1 MATRRTYIGIGAAVL
16 VVGGVLWIYHGRPAE
31 ASSTQTTPAYFV
43 QTVQEGTFQGAVS
56 ASGTVT
62 ATSEAAIESPTAAAV
77 SQVNVH
83 LGQNL
88 AAGATVATLS
98 NGTTVTTPISGTV
111 VNVAVAGG
119 DYVSAGQVLVTV
131 ANLSPLQVTLEVPEE
146 SITQVK
152 TGDSVTL
159 TFPALP
165 NHSYTGTVSA
175 VGELGTANSS
185 GIVVFPV
192 TVTIQN
198 PSGILLG
205 MDANATIRTGSV
217 SNALYVPT
225 AAIQTVNGTDEV
237 LVPEKTLTPPTFGG
251 FGGGGFGG
259 GSFGA
264 GGGGF
269 GGGTGGGGFGSG
281 GFTGGGGSFRQ
292 RLVAKTIPVPVPVE
306 VGLTNG
312 SDTEILSGL
321 SANQQILIPNPA
333 ATTTS
338 STGRPGF
345 GFGGG
350 LARLGGGFG
359 RGGA

>member
-16 VVGGVLWIYHGRPAE
+16 VVGGVLWVYHGRPAE

-43 QTVQEGTFQGAVS
+43 QTVQEGAFQGAVS
-56 ASGTVT
+56 ATGTVT

-77 SQVNVH
+77 SQMNVH
-83 LGQNL
+83 LGQNV
-88 AAGATVATLS
+88 ASGATVATLS

-159 TFPALP
+159 TFPAFP
-165 NHSYTGTVSA
+165 NQSYAGTVST
-175 VGELGTANSS
+175 VGELGTANTS
-185 GIVVFPV
+185 GVVVFPV

-205 MDANATIRTGSV
+205 MDANATIHTGSV

-237 LVPEKTLTPPTFGG
+237 LVPEKSLTPPTFGG

-269 GGGTGGGGFGSG
+269 GSG

-292 RLVAKTIPVPVPVE
+292 RLIAQTIPVPVPVE

-338 STGRPGF
+338 RTGRLGF

-359 RGGA
+359 RGGART